1 MLIFVWGCCFK
12 KYENGELLIEGFTGN
27 KILNSNTSFYGVDNL
42 SNGDLDRAIYSF
54 WRSLLSI
61 LVKLVTFSSNAHT
74 KLVAYQLLESVLIR
88 HLNLTLSYI
97 MSVIWPVLFSLS
109 LMISIYS
116 FWWKLI
122 SPFLLACW
130 CDSFAIALMQIH
142 FPDQKLKIL

>member
-1 MLIFVWGCCFK
+1 M
-12 KYENGELLIEGFTGN
+12 Y
-27 KILNSNTSFYGVDNL
+27 
-42 SNGDLDRAIYSF
+42 RAIYSF
-54 WRSLLSI
+54 WRPLLSI

-97 MSVIWPVLFSLS
+97 MSMIWPVLFSLS

-122 SPFLLACW
+122 SLFLLACW

-142 FPDQKLKIL
+142 FPDQKLKILFVVNCIIENHLKTNYMVIQRIENLACRRNFTIPLSIP